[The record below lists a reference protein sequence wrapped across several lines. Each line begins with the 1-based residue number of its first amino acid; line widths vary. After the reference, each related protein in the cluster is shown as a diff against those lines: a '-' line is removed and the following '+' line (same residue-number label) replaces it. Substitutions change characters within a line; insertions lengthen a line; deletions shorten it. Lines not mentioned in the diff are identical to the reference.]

1 MKPKNILVSFK
12 LAGWNI
18 RFPGQASYYAPGRTI
33 PDRCVELSRYD
44 TAAGGWV
51 YRWITGISDDAI
63 NEYRRI
69 YSA

>member
-1 MKPKNILVSFK
+1 MKPKNPLLSFK

-44 TAAGGWV
+44 TAAGKLIC
-51 YRWITGISDDAI
+51 RWIIGVSEDAI
-63 NEYRRI
+63 NEYKRI
-69 YSA
+69 YNA